1 MDNTKLQ
8 KLVLKIRNNG
18 DKEAFVQIFHY
29 FAPRII
35 GYLVGSGSSKIISE
49 EIAQEV
55 LTTVWQKAAQFDNE
69 KGNVSTWIFTIA
81 RNKRIDRIRKN
92 EDPSYNSVDLVEA
105 LYSNNQTNND
115 KDLDLSQKIRI
126 MQSKLTEKEREM
138 IKMNFFEG
146 KTHKI
151 ISQDL
156 EIPLGTVK
164 SRIRNILLKMKKL
177 EL

>member
-1 MDNTKLQ
+1 MKNNQLSDLIF
-8 KLVLKIRNNG
+8 KIGNEQ
-18 DKEAFVQIFHY
+18 DKSAFNDIFYY
-29 FAPRII
+29 FAPKII
-35 GYLVGSGSSKIISE
+35 GYLVGSGSQREVAE

-55 LTTVWQKAAQFDNE
+55 LSTVWQKANQFDYK

-92 EDPSYNSVDLVEA
+92 ENPAYSTLDLIDA
-105 LYSNNQTNND
+105 FYSN
-115 KDLDLSQKIRI
+115 KGDLNIDLQEKIEDIQK
-126 MQSKLTEKEREM
+126 KLNKNERKL

-151 ISQDL
+151 ISRDL

-164 SRIRNILLKMKKL
+164 SRIRTILTKMRNL
-177 EL
+177 